1 MKPSP
6 NYAPDLTFDPLELR
20 DTLARMNRSNSL
32 VGSWELKSRID
43 RTANGEEQEEA
54 TLGSDPIAF
63 LVFDSTGH
71 FAAQFMRR
79 DRTTAPDRQS
89 AASPAN
95 NSLARGGYDAYFG
108 TYTLDEA
115 KGILS
120 TLLRG
125 ALSQENVG
133 QTFVR
138 HVGVEGDI
146 LTLRLNTTAANGDAI
161 TRTLRWQRV
170 A

>member
-1 MKPSP
+1 MK
-6 NYAPDLTFDPLELR
+6 
-20 DTLARMNRSNSL
+20 RSNSL

-43 RTANGEEQEEA
+43 RAANGDEREES

-71 FAAQFMRR
+71 FAAQFMKRE
-79 DRTTAPDRQS
+79 RTTAREGQS
-89 AASPAN
+89 AAAPAN
-95 NSLARGGYDAYFG
+95 NSVARGGYDAYFG

-115 KGILS
+115 QGILS

-133 QTFVR
+133 QTFLR

-146 LTLRLNTTAANGDAI
+146 LTLRLDTTAANGEAI

>member
-1 MKPSP
+1 MG
-6 NYAPDLTFDPLELR
+6 
-20 DTLARMNRSNSL
+20 RSSSL
-32 VGSWELKSRID
+32 VGSWELLSRVD
-43 RTANGEEQEEA
+43 RAANGDERREP
-54 TLGSDPIAF
+54 TLGPDPIAF
-63 LVFDSTGH
+63 LVFDSAGH
-71 FAAQFMRR
+71 FAAQFMKR
-79 DRTTAPDRQS
+79 DRTTAPVVLG
-89 AASPAN
+89 ASGPAN
-95 NSLARGGYDAYFG
+95 NSVARGGYDAYFG

-115 KGILS
+115 RGVLS

-138 HVGVEGDI
+138 HVRVEGDL
-146 LTLRLNTTAANGDAI
+146 LTLELETTAANGEAI

>member
-1 MKPSP
+1 
-6 NYAPDLTFDPLELR
+6 
-20 DTLARMNRSNSL
+20 MNRSNVL

-43 RTANGEEQEEA
+43 RAANGEERQEP
-54 TLGSDPIAF
+54 TLGSDPLAF

-71 FAAQFMRR
+71 FAAQFMKR
-79 DRTTAPDRQS
+79 DRTTALDGQ
-89 AASPAN
+89 AGGASAN
-95 NSLARGGYDAYFG
+95 NSVARGGYDAYFG

-115 KGILS
+115 RGVLS

-138 HVGVEGDI
+138 YVAVDDDI
-146 LTLRLNTTAANGDAI
+146 LTLKLDTTAANGEAI